1 MNLSWTSRSPLLTV
15 GLCFAK
21 TLSKSP
27 FIIGGG
33 KIYNTRIDQ
42 QNKQT
47 DEKNCEVDAY
57 MAHTQNPKHNVII
70 KTVYM
75 VGTMV
80 QVTES
85 CRSIY
90 IYIYIARNSI
100 CPKARE
106 GN

>member
-1 MNLSWTSRSPLLTV
+1 MLTV

-42 QNKQT
+42 QINKQMKKT
-47 DEKNCEVDAY
+47 VNWRQY

-70 KTVYM
+70 KTAYM

-80 QVTES
+80 QVTEP

-90 IYIYIARNSI
+90 IYIERERARNSI
-100 CPKARE
+100 CPKTRE